1 MTGSK
6 TRKNGLSYV
15 YSSPNALK
23 SALAIQRVMS
33 DKSIPEVMRV
43 RMGAAIERY
52 GPNANV
58 NAVLAGEKSE
68 ATEHHRMIRN
78 MPNAPKK
85 NSKKTSKNRI
95 SKEKVAAKSNGNTKK
110 IKKWAPVATR
120 SRVGM

>member
-6 TRKNGLSYV
+6 TRKSGLSYV
-15 YSSPNALK
+15 YNNPSALK
-23 SALAIQRVMS
+23 KAVAIQRIMS
-33 DKSIPEVMRV
+33 RKSIPEVKRI
-43 RMGAAIERY
+43 RMAAAIERY

-58 NAVLAGEKSE
+58 NAVLAGENAESAE
-68 ATEHHRMIRN
+68 DHRMIRN

-85 NSKKTSKNRI
+85 TSKNRV
-95 SKEKVAAKSNGNTKK
+95 SKEKVAAKSNGNTQK